1 MAQERTFNLRAGGAV
16 YREGAPMPLDHLA
29 LPKAT
34 RKPSGDRMLVYIGG
48 VLLAVALLWTLL
60 G

>member
-1 MAQERTFNLRAGGAV
+1 
-16 YREGAPMPLDHLA
+16 MPLDHLA

-34 RKPSGDRMLVYIGG
+34 RKPSGYRVLVYIGG